1 MPTDYTPA
9 GGTRAVATWTDADGN
24 VCAPV
29 DAVHAEIIEY
39 DADGFELARTYME
52 PLEPGQV
59 EVASNER
66 MSEVHTPLL
75 SWDIAPALRSYRF
88 SASEQH
94 RLGLLQIELGA
105 AQIDF
110 DGRGVVEVIED
121 LHGWLERIDGDVL
134 TAAVLQKQS
143 EPMVGDLS
151 FGQAALEVLKEW
163 AIGD

>member
-1 MPTDYTPA
+1 VTAELADIKIQTD
-9 GGTRAVATWTDADGN
+9 G
-24 VCAPV
+24 
-29 DAVHAEIIEY
+29 AVHRVTVN
-39 DADGFELARTYME
+39 GT
-52 PLEPGQV
+52 
-59 EVASNER
+59 
-66 MSEVHTPLL
+66 
-75 SWDIAPALRSYRF
+75 DIAPALRSYRF

>member
-75 SWDIAPALRSYRF
+75 SWDQKSVWDVRNIETQELIETLPGLAEVFGWNLADPATSFSKVTSFITLPSFAVAPEPLRQETF
-88 SASEQH
+88 A
-94 RLGLLQIELGA
+94 
-105 AQIDF
+105 
-110 DGRGVVEVIED
+110 
-121 LHGWLERIDGDVL
+121 WLTSNKPG
-134 TAAVLQKQS
+134 
-143 EPMVGDLS
+143 
-151 FGQAALEVLKEW
+151 
-163 AIGD
+163 